1 MPSPSSRLPH
11 ELIGNLWDFHRAESN
26 CFIVIPTN
34 GVLKANGDAVMGA
47 GLAKQAAQQ
56 FPTLPKLL
64 GQAIR
69 DTGNA
74 VYFWTDKRL
83 FTLPTKH
90 HWNAPSELTLIQ
102 HGVER
107 LALAMEEFPDSRVY
121 CPLLGCG
128 LGQLDWPTVRAAITP
143 YVTDRMLFVSPS
155 SPPASKRA

>member
-64 GQAIR
+64 GQAIH

-74 VYFWTDKRL
+74 VVMTRAIHALIFNYKPLNLRT
-83 FTLPTKH
+83 FTEMKEVINCH
-90 HWNAPSELTLIQ
+90 
-102 HGVER
+102 
-107 LALAMEEFPDSRVY
+107 ALNRSAGKWPLSCTQLSSR
-121 CPLLGCG
+121 
-128 LGQLDWPTVRAAITP
+128 
-143 YVTDRMLFVSPS
+143 
-155 SPPASKRA
+155 